1 MEKLGE
7 EVNHLLD
14 SLLSKP
20 MVGTE
25 LATFTNYLF
34 FFVIGAVILLSVM
47 FYAKRKA
54 ALVPEGRFYNM
65 VEAGVEFIRNDVAVE
80 IIGPEGRKYFPF
92 IGTVFFFILIQNLI
106 GLVPG
111 SKPGTGTMGVSV
123 ALAITV
129 FVYFNAVGI
138 KAQGGI
144 AYLKGLVPHG
154 VPWWIAWLVWLLE
167 VISMFMRP
175 FTLSVRLFA
184 NMYAGH
190 IVLGIFAILTALG
203 VEQLME
209 AISEPALGGVA
220 VGAVSTVA
228 WMTLLI
234 GLYLLELLVA
244 FIQAYVFTLLTTVYI
259 SQAVHEH

>member
-1 MEKLGE
+1 VENLGG
-7 EVNHLLD
+7 EVSHLLD

-20 MVGTE
+20 ITGTD
-25 LATFTNYLF
+25 LVSFTNYLF
-34 FFVIGAVILLSVM
+34 FFAIGAAILLGLL

-54 ALVPEGRFYNM
+54 ALVPEGRLYNM
-65 VEAGVEFIRNDVAVE
+65 IEAGVEFIRNDVAVE

-92 IGTVFFFILIQNLI
+92 IGTIFFFILIQNLV
-106 GLVPG
+106 GLIPG

-129 FVYFNAVGI
+129 FVYFNLAGI
-138 KAQGGI
+138 RAQGGI
-144 AYLKGLVPHG
+144 GYLKGLVPHG

-190 IVLGIFAILTALG
+190 IVLGIFAILTAIG
-203 VEQLME
+203 AEQAIE
-209 AISEPALGGVA
+209 AIREPALGGVA
-220 VGAVSTVA
+220 VGAVSTAA
-228 WMTLLI
+228 WMMLLM